1 MKLVST
7 SYVASGRTNQK
18 QRTRDH
24 LLAAA
29 RTLIESGDTPR
40 VEDVARESG
49 ISRTT
54 AYRYFPT
61 QTELLAAAFPETAAQ
76 SLLPDP
82 APDDVGARVELV
94 VAAIVDTVERTEPQ
108 QRAMLRLSL
117 GADEHELPL
126 RQGRAIRWLREALEP
141 LREELGEAAVH
152 DLAIALR
159 SVCGIETRVWLGD
172 IARLGN
178 DDIRALQ
185 RWMARALL
193 ARAAD
198 DLPPGSGGYG
208 DATATLERT

>member
-1 MKLVST
+1 MKPVST
-7 SYVASGRTNQK
+7 SYIATGRTNQK

-29 RTLIESGDTPR
+29 RTLIEDGDTPR

-61 QTELLAAAFPETAAQ
+61 QAELLAAAFPETAAA

-82 APDDVGARVELV
+82 APVDVGERVEWV
-94 VAAIVDTVERTEPQ
+94 VAAIVDAVERTESQ

-117 GADEHELPL
+117 GADQHELPL
-126 RQGRAIRWLREALEP
+126 RQGRAIGWLSEALEP
-141 LREELGEAAVH
+141 LRDDLGDAAVH
-152 DLAIALR
+152 DLAVALR

-172 IARLGN
+172 IARLGSE
-178 DDIRALQ
+178 DIRALQ

-198 DLPPGSGGYG
+198 DPPPSSSV
-208 DATATLERT
+208 